1 MPGVRPIHS
10 REFEKFLLAVGCV
23 FVRQKGD
30 HRIYTKVGA
39 RRPVVVCHGRE
50 LSAFEIMSNLRTL
63 RIDTKTYLQILESHP
78 REGGDQPWPSIKDF
92 EGDTLCR
99 FPPSRE

>member
-1 MPGVRPIHS
+1 MSGVRSIHS

-30 HRIYTKVGA
+30 HRIYKKVGA

-50 LSAFEIMSNLRTL
+50 LSAFELMSNLRTL
-63 RIDTKTYLQILESHP
+63 RIDTKTYLQILEN
-78 REGGDQPWPSIKDF
+78 
-92 EGDTLCR
+92 L
-99 FPPSRE
+99 